1 MAILKSIGGFLRY
14 LNSLMT
20 LFKSLVNLFCIA
32 LVLKE
37 FKELNAFSFVIACKV
52 ETSQASLYS
61 R

>member
-14 LNSLMT
+14 LNSLIM

-52 ETSQASLYS
+52 DGNASFSL
-61 R
+61 

>member
-14 LNSLMT
+14 LNSLMM

-37 FKELNAFSFVIACKV
+37 FKELSAFSFVIACKV
-52 ETSQASLYS
+52 DGNASFSL
-61 R
+61 

>member
-14 LNSLMT
+14 PNSLMM

-52 ETSQASLYS
+52 DGNASFSL
-61 R
+61 

>member
-14 LNSLMT
+14 PNSLMA

-52 ETSQASLYS
+52 DGNASFSL
-61 R
+61 

>member
-14 LNSLMT
+14 LNSLMM

-37 FKELNAFSFVIACKV
+37 FKELNTFSFVIACKV
-52 ETSQASLYS
+52 DGNASFSL
-61 R
+61 

>member
-1 MAILKSIGGFLRY
+1 MAILKFIGGFLRY
-14 LNSLMT
+14 LNSLMM

-52 ETSQASLYS
+52 DGNASFSL
-61 R
+61 

>member
-1 MAILKSIGGFLRY
+1 
-14 LNSLMT
+14 MT

-52 ETSQASLYS
+52 ETIVSFSL
-61 R
+61 

>member
-1 MAILKSIGGFLRY
+1 MAILKFIGGFLRY

-20 LFKSLVNLFCIA
+20 LFKSLVNLFCIT

-52 ETSQASLYS
+52 DGNASFPL
-61 R
+61 

>member
-1 MAILKSIGGFLRY
+1 MAILKFIGGFLRY

-52 ETSQASLYS
+52 ETIASFSL
-61 R
+61 